1 MYIILITDDTNQ
13 FILRKDI
20 TKVWQQ
26 SILHST
32 KCYLCDNKGSTKV
45 VNLDQCF
52 NADTL
57 IFLIVNN

>member
-1 MYIILITDDTNQ
+1 MYIILITDDTDW
-13 FILRKDI
+13 FILWKVI

-32 KCYLCDNKGSTKV
+32 NCYLCDNEGSTKV

>member
-1 MYIILITDDTNQ
+1 MYIILITDDTDQ
-13 FILRKDI
+13 FILWKVI
-20 TKVWQQ
+20 MKVWQQ

-32 KCYLCDNKGSTKV
+32 KCYLCDKGSTKV

-57 IFLIVNN
+57 IFIVNN

>member
-1 MYIILITDDTNQ
+1 MYIILITDDTDQ
-13 FILRKDI
+13 FVLWNVI
-20 TKVWQQ
+20 TKFWQQ
-26 SILHST
+26 SILPSS
-32 KCYLCDNKGSTKV
+32 KRYLCDNKGSTKV